1 MFTNSLTLEQKICQL
16 LMIGFRGTEL
26 KDCRWLEDYLENG
39 LLGGVILFE
48 KDFATNSIRNIQNP
62 EQLKKLTKDLSAASK
77 IPLFIAI
84 DQEGGRV
91 SRLNSRNGFEDYP
104 SHAELGQINDEK
116 TAKIVFSKIAE
127 ALHNLGIN
135 VNFAPVVDLA
145 INPENKVVVQNNRC
159 FSADPMEVA
168 KFARNFV
175 VAHKE
180 FNVISVAKH
189 FPGHGSS
196 QQDSHFDWTDVTN
209 TWRALE
215 LKPYEILNRDAILNG
230 VMVGHIYNKNFDPNF
245 PASLS
250 HIWIEE
256 ILRKQI
262 GFGGL
267 VFTDDLQLK
276 SISNNFSFEEAVEL
290 ALLAGNDIL
299 LFANQIDYS
308 EDLPQ
313 KFIKIVLELIKN
325 NKISIERINNSFER
339 IMYYKNQIML
349 N

>member
-1 MFTNSLTLEQKICQL
+1 
-16 LMIGFRGTEL
+16 
-26 KDCRWLEDYLENG
+26 
-39 LLGGVILFE
+39 
-48 KDFATNSIRNIQNP
+48 
-62 EQLKKLTKDLSAASK
+62 
-77 IPLFIAI
+77 
-84 DQEGGRV
+84 
-91 SRLNSRNGFEDYP
+91 
-104 SHAELGQINDEK
+104 
-116 TAKIVFSKIAE
+116 
-127 ALHNLGIN
+127 
-135 VNFAPVVDLA
+135 
-145 INPENKVVVQNNRC
+145 
-159 FSADPMEVA
+159 
-168 KFARNFV
+168 
-175 VAHKE
+175 
-180 FNVISVAKH
+180 
-189 FPGHGSS
+189 
-196 QQDSHFDWTDVTN
+196 
-209 TWRALE
+209 LE
-215 LKPYEILNRDAILNG
+215 LKPYEILNGAGSLNG
-230 VMVGHIYNKNFDPNF
+230 VMVGHIYNKNFDSNL

-267 VFTDDLQLK
+267 VFTDDLQMK

-313 KFIKIVLELIKN
+313 KFIQIVLELIKN